1 MSVDRMVVWHIAV
14 ALLCGLAVGI
24 ERQWSGHASGRHA
37 RLGGIRTFT
46 LLGLVSGLS
55 GWLWT
60 VGLDGFALILLGGI
74 GALVVVAYV
83 AASRHDID
91 GTTDVAAFVVL
102 AAGVLSGAGSLA
114 IASGITAVTVALL
127 VEKRQLHGWVSKI
140 DRAEMRAAAR
150 FAVMAAVILP
160 LLPPGPYGP
169 FDAIR
174 PRQTWLFV
182 LFFSGLSFLGYF
194 ARRTFGRDHGY
205 AVAGA
210 LGGVLSSTSMTLTL
224 SRLSREQSA
233 AGSALAA
240 GALGANVV
248 LFPRVLI
255 AAAALAP
262 VLARELWPA
271 FVAPMAIGVILLFRG
286 LRSESH
292 ARSLDVEQNPLQFKA
307 ALQMALVFQ
316 IVLFGVAYAR
326 VHFGQQGIVG
336 SAFLLGAFDV
346 DALTL
351 SMANLTRT
359 GTPPGVAAQA
369 VIVGILANTL
379 VKLAIALV
387 LGHGRFRPL
396 ASTGLAGM
404 AAALGAA
411 AWRF

>member
-1 MSVDRMVVWHIAV
+1 MSVDRMVLWHIA
-14 ALLCGLAVGI
+14 AAFLCGLAVGI

-60 VGLDGFALILLGGI
+60 AGLNGPALILLGGI

-102 AAGVLSGAGSLA
+102 AAGVLSGAGYLA
-114 IASGITAVTVALL
+114 IASGITAVTVVLL

-160 LLPPGPYGP
+160 ILPPGPYGP

-182 LFFSGLSFLGYF
+182 LLFSGLSFLGYF

-233 AGSALAA
+233 AGRALAA

-271 FVAPMAIGVILLFRG
+271 FIAPMAIGVILLFRG
-286 LRSESH
+286 LRSEGH
-292 ARSLDVEQNPLQFKA
+292 ARRLDVEQNPLQFKA
-307 ALQMALVFQ
+307 ALQMALIFQ
-316 IVLFGVAYAR
+316 IVLVGVAYAR

-359 GTPPGVAAQA
+359 GTPAGVAAQA

>member
-271 FVAPMAIGVILLFRG
+271 FIAPMAIGVILLSRG